1 MPKTHKHPPNYSAP
15 TNMLYYIIFFS
26 ALQEFFGDFS
36 VCQIFF
42 EIRGYVFDARIPV
55 FFISRAFK
63 TLVLNIQYKVKE
75 VFFLSKTD
83 PYGNCIFDNLI

>member
-1 MPKTHKHPPNYSAP
+1 
-15 TNMLYYIIFFS
+15 MLYYIIFFS

-36 VCQIFF
+36 ACQILF

-55 FFISRAFK
+55 FFLFPELLRLS
-63 TLVLNIQYKVKE
+63 VLNIQYKVKE

-83 PYGNCIFDNLI
+83 PYSNCIFDNLI